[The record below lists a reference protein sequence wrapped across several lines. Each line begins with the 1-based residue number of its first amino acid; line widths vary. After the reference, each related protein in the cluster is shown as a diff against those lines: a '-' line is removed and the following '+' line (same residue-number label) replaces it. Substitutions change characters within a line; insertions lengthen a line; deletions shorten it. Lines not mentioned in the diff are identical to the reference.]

1 MGKKEYLV
9 ISSPIGALKGYNN
22 GKLSVVCFRN
32 QERIRKHTV
41 LVNNKTRTFYIILY
55 LCITY
60 IVYYIVI
67 IFIYPSTLHACI
79 YISQKIHGFQEKM
92 CFFTIHFSLDYI
104 AVINTIR
111 VYRVQPIIAAQC
123 WRGRGGKLSGILGK
137 KHNI

>member
-1 MGKKEYLV
+1 MDILGRGKNHLDRIPLGNWGEKMGKKEYLV

-79 YISQKIHGFQEKM
+79 YISQ
-92 CFFTIHFSLDYI
+92 
-104 AVINTIR
+104 
-111 VYRVQPIIAAQC
+111 
-123 WRGRGGKLSGILGK
+123 
-137 KHNI
+137 